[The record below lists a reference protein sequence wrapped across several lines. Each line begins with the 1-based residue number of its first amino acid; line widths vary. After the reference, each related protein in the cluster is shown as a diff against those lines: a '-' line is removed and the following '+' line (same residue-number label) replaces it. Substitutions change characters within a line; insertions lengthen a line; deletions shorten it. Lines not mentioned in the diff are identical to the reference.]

1 MNPKLIAKAVDA
13 MASGDIMQLMELI
26 PLERSRDGEWFV
38 MEGPILP
45 LMMNPLGIMH
55 GGVTAFIFDS
65 AMGWSI
71 AESTGRQV
79 VTVQMNV
86 HYLSPGKG
94 QRFRVFARPTHLGK
108 QTAVAEAY
116 VENDE
121 GRRFAQA
128 TGTFFY
134 TGEPAIRVESK

>member
-13 MASGDIMQLMELI
+13 MASGDMMKLIELI
-26 PLERSRDGEWFV
+26 PLERSHDGDWMV
-38 MEGPILP
+38 MEAPIFP
-45 LMMNPLGIMH
+45 LMMNPLGIIH
-55 GGVTAFIFDS
+55 GGVTAFVLDS
-65 AMGWSI
+65 VMGWSI
-71 AESTGRQV
+71 AETTGKQV

-86 HYLSPGKG
+86 HYIAPGKG
-94 QRFRVFARPTHLGK
+94 KRLRACARPIHVGK